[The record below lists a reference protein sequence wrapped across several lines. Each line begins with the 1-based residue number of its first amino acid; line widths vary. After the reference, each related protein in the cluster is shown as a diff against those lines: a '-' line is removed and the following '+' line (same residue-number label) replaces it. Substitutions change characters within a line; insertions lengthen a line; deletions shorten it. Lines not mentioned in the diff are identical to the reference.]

1 MRRRGGCRYAG
12 MGSFEIIEHTA
23 DVGIR
28 AHGATRE
35 ELFEQATLGLAHIIG
50 IATDRAGERLLLRVT
65 NDDVGA
71 LLVDWLSEVLYLHEI
86 RDALLAVV
94 HLEEV
99 TEQRAAGYVDLVAR
113 DAVVEGTQV
122 KAITYHG
129 LEVKEARGGWTA
141 RVYVDV

>member
-71 LLVDWLSEVLYLHEI
+71 LLVDWVPPLSHLQAPQLAAEHRLLETHGQ
-86 RDALLAVV
+86 AMAKLAVEAYLRALPDRRARRSCGGNPGEGD
-94 HLEEV
+94 HLS
-99 TEQRAAGYVDLVAR
+99 RP
-113 DAVVEGTQV
+113 
-122 KAITYHG
+122 
-129 LEVKEARGGWTA
+129 
-141 RVYVDV
+141 